1 MPIETLYVLEIFC
14 GAGRLCGAIR
24 RLGLSDSLGI
34 DSTVHKNLSAPIL
47 RLDLTSESSV
57 QLVARMMEQSTLCY
71 IHFGP
76 PCGTASRARQIV
88 KAGQFNPAPARSD
101 RFPDGLLHLK
111 GSLKLRV
118 TTANKLYAIT
128 GYLFAKAWKWGILS
142 SVENPGRSFFWAT
155 SFWNNFTEE
164 VQYLTTY
171 FHHCCYV
178 SQQRKLTRLF
188 HTLPLLEELC
198 ATCPGESPEHVH
210 LPWGQAADG
219 HFATSEETAYPLP
232 LCKAWAHL
240 VYEQLIA
247 LGAIGVPQ
255 QLDEFRA
262 NPIRAAKVLA
272 EQESVFHLWSRN
284 SNM

>member
-1 MPIETLYVLEIFC
+1 M
-14 GAGRLCGAIR
+14 
-24 RLGLSDSLGI
+24 
-34 DSTVHKNLSAPIL
+34 
-47 RLDLTSESSV
+47 
-57 QLVARMMEQSTLCY
+57 
-71 IHFGP
+71 
-76 PCGTASRARQIV
+76 
-88 KAGQFNPAPARSD
+88 
-101 RFPDGLLHLK
+101 
-111 GSLKLRV
+111 
-118 TTANKLYAIT
+118 
-128 GYLFAKAWKWGILS
+128 S
-142 SVENPGRSFFWAT
+142 SVENPGRSFFWAA

-171 FHHCCYV
+171 FHHCCYG
-178 SQQRKLTRLF
+178 SQRRKLTRLS

-198 ATCPGESPEHVH
+198 ATCPGESPDHVH

-255 QLDEFRA
+255 QLDEFHT

-272 EQESVFHLWSRN
+272 EQHPRGKRIPPLVKEFKHVMTLQCPSHCVPPTKVDEAWPIPPDVETDLPLTSLPHGARTIRFQNLSNGANGLSAEEGDASDHHRVKCIGHPLCRHFARQAIVPIPRN
-284 SNM
+284 VRECQL